1 MPGAN
6 IQNGVQLP
14 DEPDRVVALA
24 QWRAV
29 TPQYFRTAGI
39 PVLQGRA
46 FQQSDG
52 PQATGVIVVNR
63 ALAMSLWTDS
73 DPVGRRLRP
82 RLLFLSG
89 LNFRNGGWMTVVG
102 VVGDVHHRTLSSEPF
117 PAVYLPASQHPGR
130 AISMHLVMRVSPVP
144 DNLNATVVD
153 AVARID
159 PNVPVGSVS
168 LMDDWVRRSVA
179 APRFRA
185 VLLAAFGAIA
195 VTLVLLGMYGVISQS
210 VRHRSRELAV
220 RAALGADSGRMIRLV
235 TSECVRYVLVGQL
248 IGTALVL
255 VGTRWLDSLVFGISG
270 LDFTTY
276 AVVSV
281 LLTAVVLGTSYLPAR
296 RAGRA
301 NPVDAL
307 REQ

>member
-1 MPGAN
+1 
-6 IQNGVQLP
+6 
-14 DEPDRVVALA
+14 
-24 QWRAV
+24 
-29 TPQYFRTAGI
+29 
-39 PVLQGRA
+39 
-46 FQQSDG
+46 
-52 PQATGVIVVNR
+52 
-63 ALAMSLWTDS
+63 
-73 DPVGRRLRP
+73 
-82 RLLFLSG
+82 
-89 LNFRNGGWMTVVG
+89 MTVVG
-102 VVGDVHHRTLSSEPF
+102 VVGDVHHRTLSGQPF

-130 AISMHLVMRVSPVP
+130 AISMHLVMKVSPVP

-153 AVARID
+153 AVARVD

-168 LMDDWVRRSVA
+168 LMNEWVWRSVA

-185 VLLAAFGAIA
+185 GLLAVFGAIA

-220 RAALGADSGRMIRLV
+220 RAALGADSRRMIRLV
-235 TSECVRYVLVGQL
+235 TSECMRYVFAGQL

-255 VGTRWLDSLVFGISG
+255 VGTHWLDSLVFGISG
-270 LDFTTY
+270 FDFTTY
-276 AVVSV
+276 AAVSV
-281 LLTAVVLGTSYLPAR
+281 LLTAVVLGTCYLPAR